1 MHCMTRFAGRV
12 HGDRP
17 FDPNVMQKRVDRLKR
32 EGKLPS
38 PEQFLKVLQEAILEE
53 KAQRKT

>member
-1 MHCMTRFAGRV
+1 MTRFAGRV